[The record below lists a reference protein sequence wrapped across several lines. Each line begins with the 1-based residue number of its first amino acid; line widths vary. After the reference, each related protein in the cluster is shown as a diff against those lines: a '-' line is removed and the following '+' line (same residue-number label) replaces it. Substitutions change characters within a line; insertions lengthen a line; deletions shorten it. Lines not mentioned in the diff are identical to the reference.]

1 MQNGSA
7 ELPVALL
14 LYVLNL
20 YGDAKFTRIFGTP
33 ILVNFGTVIVEC
45 KNLLLSS
52 NEELNIVYIVCVLN
66 LHGDAKFTR
75 IFGMYIKFIGGCK
88 IY

>member
-1 MQNGSA
+1 MEQVALGSSLNELYFGILTVQNGSA

-45 KNLLLSS
+45 KNVLLSN
-52 NEELNIVYIVCVLN
+52 NEEVEHV
-66 LHGDAKFTR
+66 
-75 IFGMYIKFIGGCK
+75 
-88 IY
+88 

>member
-20 YGDAKFTRIFGTP
+20 YVEAKFSRIFGTP
-33 ILVNFGTVIVEC
+33 VLVNFDSYCGVQKCTPE
-45 KNLLLSS
+45 K
-52 NEELNIVYIVCVLN
+52 
-66 LHGDAKFTR
+66 
-75 IFGMYIKFIGGCK
+75 
-88 IY
+88 

>member
-1 MQNGSA
+1 MEQVALDSSLNELYFGILTVQNGSA

-45 KNLLLSS
+45 KNVLLSN
-52 NEELNIVYIVCVLN
+52 NEEVEHVMFR
-66 LHGDAKFTR
+66 AF
-75 IFGMYIKFIGGCK
+75 
-88 IY
+88 